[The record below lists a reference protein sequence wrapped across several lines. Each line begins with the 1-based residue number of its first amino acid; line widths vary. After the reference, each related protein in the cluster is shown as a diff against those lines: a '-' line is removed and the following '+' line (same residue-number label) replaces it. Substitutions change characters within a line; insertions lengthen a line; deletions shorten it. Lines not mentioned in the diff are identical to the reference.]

1 MLKQVLILP
10 INKKTD
16 HYLKEKIKNVI
27 VIMKDELRRKNKS
40 GLLHQD
46 QKHIAIKRMIKI
58 KMKKEKKERKKPKKQ
73 KLKFEDSKHCLEV
86 AATEN
91 IINQLGTS
99 KVDENSFK

>member
-10 INKKTD
+10 FNKKTD

-46 QKHIAIKRMIKI
+46 QKHIGIKQMIKM
-58 KMKKEKKERKKPKKQ
+58 KMKKEKKEKNSKNKKLS
-73 KLKFEDSKHCLEV
+73 LKIP
-86 AATEN
+86 N
-91 IINQLGTS
+91 I
-99 KVDENSFK
+99 V

>member
-1 MLKQVLILP
+1 MLEQVLILP

-46 QKHIAIKRMIKI
+46 QKHIAIKQMIKM
-58 KMKKEKKERKKPKKQ
+58 KMKKEKKEKTQ
-73 KLKFEDSKHCLEV
+73 KTK
-86 AATEN
+86 T
-91 IINQLGTS
+91 
-99 KVDENSFK
+99 